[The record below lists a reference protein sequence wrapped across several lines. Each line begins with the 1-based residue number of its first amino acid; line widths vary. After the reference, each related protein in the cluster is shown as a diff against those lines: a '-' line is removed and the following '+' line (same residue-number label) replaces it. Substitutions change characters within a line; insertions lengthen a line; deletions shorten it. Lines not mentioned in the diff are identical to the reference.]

1 MCDTGRHLLQSALW
15 GGGSWGHLFGF
26 LPSGSQLSAEVLLV
40 VLLQL
45 PLTHVS
51 AASP

>member
-1 MCDTGRHLLQSALW
+1 M
-15 GGGSWGHLFGF
+15 GGVLGTFIWI